1 MATPAASAIVF
12 GDIWGVN
19 GAYTKQCIELGC
31 QRVLLIDSY
40 ETPAWLRTR
49 LEHPQLDFYKGDF
62 SNAAFMSSIRE
73 RFEIGV
79 AFDVLLHQ
87 PALLHTL
94 HLMLQLVTDRLCI
107 ALPVLA
113 ELETPNALVYLPGN
127 PDPNLY
133 PLSERSPGVLMFDP
147 LEVNSDHWIW
157 GITRSLLRSVLT
169 GEGFT
174 IVSERDGPTL
184 PNPQWAWWGCV
195 AERTLDNPQLW
206 ANTIPPQVLAD
217 ER

>member
-1 MATPAASAIVF
+1 
-12 GDIWGVN
+12 
-19 GAYTKQCIELGC
+19 
-31 QRVLLIDSY
+31 
-40 ETPAWLRTR
+40 
-49 LEHPQLDFYKGDF
+49 
-62 SNAAFMSSIRE
+62 MSSIRE

-113 ELETPNALVYLPGN
+113 ELETHNALVYLPGN

-147 LEVNSDHWIW
+147 LEVNSDYWIW
-157 GITRSLLRSVLT
+157 GITRQPASQRAHRGRIHDRQRARRPDATEPTVGLVGLRRRTNFGQPAAL
-169 GEGFT
+169 GEHDT
-174 IVSERDGPTL
+174 AAGP
-184 PNPQWAWWGCV
+184 CRREI
-195 AERTLDNPQLW
+195 AEPGLARGGSRTFW
-206 ANTIPPQVLAD
+206 
-217 ER
+217 R